1 RSWAISTKPT
11 RARSRRS
18 SAGRWSP
25 PPAASGRNGQKF
37 GLAPGSMLR
46 ASRMAEPVDDKAR
59 LSGAREDFVAS
70 LGRRLQ
76 TLRTALRALE
86 AQPADRA
93 RRNAL
98 LRRAHALG
106 AAARV
111 LGFASVAEALG
122 EAERAVARATQ
133 APRPA
138 DLAEVSRVLDLVPSL
153 VGGAQ
158 PSLRPP
164 VADELAPGR
173 LSSRQW
179 PLSLLLFGGA
189 DLEELLTS
197 AVA

>member
-1 RSWAISTKPT
+1 
-11 RARSRRS
+11 
-18 SAGRWSP
+18 
-25 PPAASGRNGQKF
+25 
-37 GLAPGSMLR
+37 
-46 ASRMAEPVDDKAR
+46 
-59 LSGAREDFVAS
+59 
-70 LGRRLQ
+70 
-76 TLRTALRALE
+76 
-86 AQPADRA
+86 
-93 RRNAL
+93 
-98 LRRAHALG
+98 RRAHALG

-197 AVA
+197 AVASDSIEFERADDLEAAAEIARIQGPDLVIVDAEAEGARTFL